1 MNTYF
6 CYQIWRYLKPDVSEL
21 KFENDKEA
29 FDFWLYFCEQ
39 FELDACLSIT
49 RLFEVDG
56 VFHEEFL
63 GMIKQTKD
71 GTQFIK
77 SHAL

>member
-1 MNTYF
+1 MNTYY
-6 CYQIWRYLKPDVSEL
+6 CYKMSRYLLPDVFEL

-29 FDFWLYFCEQ
+29 FDYWLHLYE
-39 FELDACLSIT
+39 EYKVGACCSIT

-63 GMIKQTKD
+63 GMIKQTED

>member
-1 MNTYF
+1 MNTYY
-6 CYQIWRYLKPDVSEL
+6 CYQLWRYIEPDVYEE
-21 KFENDKEA
+21 KFKNDKEA
-29 FDFWLYFCEQ
+29 FDYWLHLYEKLK
-39 FELDACLSIT
+39 LDACFSIT
-49 RLFEVDG
+49 RLFEVNG

-63 GMIKQTKD
+63 GMITRGKN

>member
-6 CYQIWRYLKPDVSEL
+6 CYQLWRYLEPDVFEL
-21 KFENDKEA
+21 KFEKDKEA
-29 FDFWLYFCEQ
+29 FDYSLQLYE
-39 FELDACLSIT
+39 EYKLDVCFSIT

-63 GMIKQTKD
+63 GMIKRTEN

>member
-1 MNTYF
+1 MNTYY
-6 CYQIWRYLKPDVSEL
+6 CYQIWRYLEPDVCEL

-29 FDFWLYFCEQ
+29 FDYWLQ
-39 FELDACLSIT
+39 FYKEYKLNVCLSIT

-56 VFHEEFL
+56 MFHEKFL